1 MHAYI
6 FFVGSGKSFLLAILK
21 KIMHAKGLGGKIAL
35 TASSGVAACS
45 IGGLTIHSWAGV
57 GEELLCFFETVI
69 L

>member
-1 MHAYI
+1 
-6 FFVGSGKSFLLAILK
+6 LK